1 MKDSQKDLLEKAK
14 QSLDAAKKL
23 LDNGYP
29 SFSVSRSYSRR
40 KKEEGRR
47 KKEEGRINKINVLT
61 VDVAILHDVLPGDC
75 LRKKGIPISLP
86 NLLIP
91 LT

>member
-23 LDNGYP
+23 LDDGYP

-47 KKEEGRINKINVLT
+47 KNQ
-61 VDVAILHDVLPGDC
+61 
-75 LRKKGIPISLP
+75 
-86 NLLIP
+86 
-91 LT
+91 